1 MYQFYYDYLKP
12 KYGDKCTL
20 LFTDTDCFCFHIKT
34 EDVNFLLI
42 QQIFTEWSPGIFT
55 DSSNFA
61 DTAYFADSTN
71 D

>member
-1 MYQFYYDYLKP
+1 MTISNPNMATNAPFYLQTPIPSVAIFKS
-12 KYGDKCTL
+12 KMS
-20 LFTDTDCFCFHIKT
+20 I
-34 EDVNFLLI
+34 FLLI
-42 QQIFTEWSPGIFT
+42 QHIFAESSPYIFT

>member
-1 MYQFYYDYLKP
+1 MTISNPNMAKNAPIYLQTPIASVAVFKP
-12 KYGDKCTL
+12 KMST
-20 LFTDTDCFCFHIKT
+20 FTDTAHFCFVITRH
-34 EDVNFLLI
+34 
-42 QQIFTEWSPGIFT
+42 FT